1 MPLTPVPLARPVD
14 LRGKGPFQLPRMTGV
29 LSFGSGPWEWPVLR
43 FETEQGEE
51 VLVPLAAEAVN
62 ALKLDLQTWLRLP
75 ENPVGNFGA

>member
-1 MPLTPVPLARPVD
+1 M
-14 LRGKGPFQLPRMTGV
+14 
-29 LSFGSGPWEWPVLR
+29 LR